1 MNSRA
6 RFSLGLPTRLPPPS
20 SHSSIAG
27 STAMA
32 WARVRKSPVPS
43 VRWRAFWIAIRLA
56 NFTFWMLVAKWP
68 CQNHV
73 MRSGNGRSAAAMRS
87 SHQTTSWVRCWA
99 SACADAGSFGIRATA
114 AKAGAGVAAAPA
126 SGPGVVRAS
135 SVASNPAAAAVS
147 SSPRRGPNPSR
158 WSRRRTASRSP
169 IGVMSPSWPVNV
181 RAMSGIGPGLV
192 RGGPERAYRGRMA
205 RAYGLLLVVALAVL
219 AGCESQAPARSGPPS
234 SNYTTSLAAVQD
246 KVDAIAQDS
255 CTTRPAVQAYPDCA
269 RYVAEVGNVALAT
282 QSAATTVA
290 DGAALQATAGR
301 LADEVGQFS
310 RTGCVA
316 APGVAGPPAQVCG
329 DALKKIQSD
338 LKAMRTQLS
347 ATSPPR

>member
-1 MNSRA
+1 M
-6 RFSLGLPTRLPPPS
+6 GC
-20 SHSSIAG
+20 
-27 STAMA
+27 M
-32 WARVRKSPVPS
+32 ARV
-43 VRWRAFWIAIRLA
+43 
-56 NFTFWMLVAKWP
+56 
-68 CQNHV
+68 
-73 MRSGNGRSAAAMRS
+73 
-87 SHQTTSWVRCWA
+87 
-99 SACADAGSFGIRATA
+99 
-114 AKAGAGVAAAPA
+114 
-126 SGPGVVRAS
+126 
-135 SVASNPAAAAVS
+135 
-147 SSPRRGPNPSR
+147 
-158 WSRRRTASRSP
+158 
-169 IGVMSPSWPVNV
+169 
-181 RAMSGIGPGLV
+181 
-192 RGGPERAYRGRMA
+192 
-205 RAYGLLLVVALAVL
+205 YGLLLVVALAVL
-219 AGCESQAPARSGPPS
+219 GGCESQAPARSGPPS

-290 DGAALQATAGR
+290 GGAALQATAGR

-347 ATSPPR
+347 ATSARPTP